1 MSLAVAF
8 LGCQRPGG
16 VPRGG
21 VLMTTCAL
29 IAVLVIVAS
38 AEAAPA
44 DGFWKHPNDPV
55 WISVNVAEGNGIAV
69 RNDDKPQTVGFE
81 VLRGLIGGDGN
92 DTWKGEV
99 YVPQVDS
106 YKNVLITLPDQQ
118 TLRMTVKIGFLR
130 RSVEWSRV
138 EMVEQITP

>member
-1 MSLAVAF
+1 
-8 LGCQRPGG
+8 
-16 VPRGG
+16 
-21 VLMTTCAL
+21 MTTCAL